1 MIFLYLTLLYW
12 NVRLDFLLKLC
23 EIGVSNTA
31 MRLWDQLVLHELHF
45 FLVHQQI
52 VQVST
57 HGSVYLIPSDFL
69 SDAHALFAKFL
80 PRGCACNFG
89 TKLCWRGVLRVN
101 MPPLPPPSRGE
112 IFSCSKKV
120 PNVWEM
126 YRVQEIIYIGRR
138 PCYICL
144 LPNGNRD
151 DSDGSLEQC
160 RIHIIL
166 ECRLLPPCHTICVIG
181 WLNGWIIISTSST
194 ATTPQY
200 MCDVG
205 SESSASSL

>member
-1 MIFLYLTLLYW
+1 MVLYILFLQTSYLMRMLCLQNFCCGVVHVISELSYVDVGFCESTCSPSPRKPWRDLLVFEGAW
-12 NVRLDFLLKLC
+12 CLRNV
-23 EIGVSNTA
+23 
-31 MRLWDQLVLHELHF
+31 
-45 FLVHQQI
+45 
-52 VQVST
+52 
-57 HGSVYLIPSDFL
+57 
-69 SDAHALFAKFL
+69 
-80 PRGCACNFG
+80 
-89 TKLCWRGVLRVN
+89 
-101 MPPLPPPSRGE
+101 
-112 IFSCSKKV
+112 SCSRDKL
-120 PNVWEM
+120 
-126 YRVQEIIYIGRR
+126 IYIGRR